1 VKPQHLPNRLTRTG
15 WLLNNHSHEKRKTNF
30 KDPPGNQE
38 GGIQKSNQLFMTQQ
52 EQRQQLFDA
61 MTIRDKIT
69 KGDLVIMDNVEM
81 HANAIVGRIL
91 LNRDR
96 YETIAHKFPN
106 PGLKWWLIAIIHHME
121 CSLNFNCYLG
131 NGQPWNQRTTIV
143 PKGRGAFKSFEEGA
157 IDAITFQGLDKVED
171 WSIGN
176 VLYILEGYNGY
187 GYSLYRGI
195 NTPYLWSGTNQ
206 YTSGKYIFDGTY
218 KLDAV
223 SNQIGAA
230 VLLKKL
236 LPMP

>member
-1 VKPQHLPNRLTRTG
+1 
-15 WLLNNHSHEKRKTNF
+15 
-30 KDPPGNQE
+30 
-38 GGIQKSNQLFMTQQ
+38 MTQQ
-52 EQRQQLFDA
+52 EQRQQLWDT
-61 MTIRDKIT
+61 MIIRDKVT
-69 KGDLVIMDNVEM
+69 KGNIVIFDDVNRQ
-81 HANAIVGRIL
+81 ADIIIKRIL
-91 LNRDR
+91 LNKSR
-96 YETIAHKFPN
+96 YESIAHKFPN

-157 IDAITFQGLDKVED
+157 IDAIKLQGLDNVED

-187 GYSLYRGI
+187 GYAKYHNI
-195 NTPYLWSGTNQ
+195 NSPYLWSGTNQ

-218 KLDAV
+218 NTNAV
-223 SNQIGAA
+223 SNQIGCA

-236 LPMP
+236 LDQ